1 MFKKDLSNIRII
13 SERID
18 VDTDI
23 MSAVLACATKRL
35 DLLHENFKV
44 LSFKL
49 GINNTFALRSIL
61 SIACGERKE
70 IDNLSE
76 KKNKYFHILDTD
88 LLDSIVFLTKEGAA
102 MRDEHTRFDI
112 KDSSFACQNI
122 YDALKKVFGIT
133 KSRNSDK
140 ENGWFS
146 DMSAS
151 RMKSLGLNNSID
163 DGDESYNDSN
173 YEPIQEFDLKDLMD
187 VDDPLL
193 SNIGLLVN
201 SCWNDG
207 KALSILSTS
216 IINAEKKYPG
226 SVNPIW
232 EKFPEKGKEI
242 LFKKLREIYD
252 GAVEQIAHMEGI
264 IAQKIKE
271 NIKYM
276 KALEASKKIEFDSI
290 EEDKEDVMGK
300 LTSKNAQT
308 AYKIGCTY
316 NITGFRELYQQY
328 MLWETCEIITGEDVV
343 VCLCCAEFC
352 HKGHKLMKGNKGRRS
367 RVVCSCG
374 SNTFPDC
381 PVNDKGNP
389 LADIQGSHTL
399 PMTEWSIVNE
409 YTGNKDKLGKK
420 IRDKIGQKALEKAAN
435 KKKKIEP
442 LTNAFEN
449 ASKQFTKLMSPQAP
463 KEESKLAQE
472 LKNIVNSDEEN
483 DTIGKMEDEIENI
496 TNSPGLLNE
505 ETK

>member
-1 MFKKDLSNIRII
+1 
-13 SERID
+13 
-18 VDTDI
+18 
-23 MSAVLACATKRL
+23 
-35 DLLHENFKV
+35 
-44 LSFKL
+44 
-49 GINNTFALRSIL
+49 
-61 SIACGERKE
+61 
-70 IDNLSE
+70 
-76 KKNKYFHILDTD
+76 
-88 LLDSIVFLTKEGAA
+88 
-102 MRDEHTRFDI
+102 
-112 KDSSFACQNI
+112 
-122 YDALKKVFGIT
+122 
-133 KSRNSDK
+133 
-140 ENGWFS
+140 
-146 DMSAS
+146 
-151 RMKSLGLNNSID
+151 MKSLGLNNSID

-328 MLWETCEIITGEDVV
+328 ML
-343 VCLCCAEFC
+343 
-352 HKGHKLMKGNKGRRS
+352 
-367 RVVCSCG
+367 
-374 SNTFPDC
+374 
-381 PVNDKGNP
+381 
-389 LADIQGSHTL
+389 
-399 PMTEWSIVNE
+399 
-409 YTGNKDKLGKK
+409 
-420 IRDKIGQKALEKAAN
+420 
-435 KKKKIEP
+435 
-442 LTNAFEN
+442 
-449 ASKQFTKLMSPQAP
+449 
-463 KEESKLAQE
+463 
-472 LKNIVNSDEEN
+472 
-483 DTIGKMEDEIENI
+483 
-496 TNSPGLLNE
+496 
-505 ETK
+505 